1 MELGVQGEDLVATA
15 GRDNEYGSSQDEYD
29 YSDNFID
36 DGPLETGSS
45 SESSSGDD
53 ACYNGDDYV
62 GTITKDGDRLDKVP
76 DARYERVFSSDDSD
90 ADESNGKEGI
100 WRPSKRVKKRE
111 SPSAAHE
118 VVKCRVRGKEP
129 TSSSSRG
136 KRGPGITSKATA
148 AASKSLGHKHFSLS
162 KHGPARSSAAL
173 SFHGGCPKM
182 LRGPISDTDTV
193 RPLSLR
199 PRRVIRRA
207 QDIHFDAPHFLLKL
221 SLAFHSASSAATA
234 RSRQTGFA
242 RVPRVGSAFGA
253 QSSQVTMSV
262 ALYSPALTDSG
273 IVARGISGGLASA
286 CKVRYLG
293 GESNSEGEYLSWGNS
308 VMQSGPNTM
317 NSRSVTVHVVVLTD
331 SESFFLAL
339 PYLRH
344 SSSASMPFMYS
355 DLNASLFRG
364 VYTPDQFRGASS
376 VAETGC
382 WTLSQLPY
390 GSILKVDEELVTGDR
405 RRPTTNFFCTE
416 DMSLA
421 CPCSECRRMEDVTLQ
436 LLQAGGQI
444 IIVSD
449 QHRTVETPNSVL
461 LKDVFLADTT
471 RTAPQLC
478 PLSTTR
484 MDGVRRSVTAALIQT
499 QGSVLNVLSRFHVQL
514 DETRLGPIVILY
526 YGGQRI
532 ASVNI
537 TELLRL
543 VFGANGAE

>member
-1 MELGVQGEDLVATA
+1 MMRHWQGSGYGAWPKVFVSFHSENRDRARQTLALLRKLTRLFDLNELRDADIPYVRGQEPAHMLFLYVIQLPALFLSSCADERILATIMSCALFGTIRCMLPCHAKSEFSESVMELLGRSMSVDLAEQSEGKSLYFGKIFMGPEDKKPPPKYKTTFGDFAMVTMGV
-15 GRDNEYGSSQDEYD
+15 
-29 YSDNFID
+29 
-36 DGPLETGSS
+36 SS
-45 SESSSGDD
+45 STDMLSMLHVQVLLVPEFGHRGHGDQTGAERTVIQLRSGVDGEGQGFNTGKFTEVACVKAMSDPRYNEKIHKD
-53 ACYNGDDYV
+53 ALTEKSEY
-62 GTITKDGDRLDKVP
+62 RLCL
-76 DARYERVFSSDDSD
+76 
-90 ADESNGKEGI
+90 
-100 WRPSKRVKKRE
+100 
-111 SPSAAHE
+111 AHGSFAMF
-118 VVKCRVRGKEP
+118 VLTLCMTMRQTVM
-129 TSSSSRG
+129 
-136 KRGPGITSKATA
+136 I
-148 AASKSLGHKHFSLS
+148 SLGLFCTEL
-162 KHGPARSSAAL
+162 ARSVSRHLEAELQFAL
-173 SFHGGCPKM
+173 HLSGHHG
-182 LRGPISDTDTV
+182 
-193 RPLSLR
+193 
-199 PRRVIRRA
+199 
-207 QDIHFDAPHFLLKL
+207 H
-221 SLAFHSASSAATA
+221 
-234 RSRQTGFA
+234 
-242 RVPRVGSAFGA
+242 
-253 QSSQVTMSV
+253 
-262 ALYSPALTDSG
+262 
-273 IVARGISGGLASA
+273 
-286 CKVRYLG
+286 
-293 GESNSEGEYLSWGNS
+293 
-308 VMQSGPNTM
+308 
-317 NSRSVTVHVVVLTD
+317 
-331 SESFFLAL
+331 
-339 PYLRH
+339 
-344 SSSASMPFMYS
+344 
-355 DLNASLFRG
+355 
-364 VYTPDQFRGASS
+364 GASS

-421 CPCSECRRMEDVTLQ
+421 CPCSECRRREDVTLQ